1 MAAHL
6 TFNFCNTGT
15 LYCLKS
21 FVIEQSESHHGANG
35 DETCMIRGLVVL
47 AVGLKSVITTELF
60 ANHCS
65 KFSSELKAE
74 GATSAMHSYI
84 MHGAIPA
91 QREMPHTFV
100 EAQTLNS
107 QALSRLSCLAIWHF
121 QWKPL

>member
-6 TFNFCNTGT
+6 TFFLPKLLFNFCNTAT

-47 AVGLKSVITTELF
+47 AVGLKAVITTELF

-74 GATSAMHSYI
+74 GATSAMHSGYI
-84 MHGAIPA
+84 MQQFPA
-91 QREMPHTFV
+91 QREMPHTCV
-100 EAQTLNS
+100 GDKTD
-107 QALSRLSCLAIWHF
+107 
-121 QWKPL
+121 